1 MTDLLLYASERSQL
15 TDFFI
20 WTTLIAVL
28 VFSVILIFWQR
39 KQGKD
44 LKDELQQ
51 LDGLE
56 KQNVQI
62 EFVMKAMCIA
72 TWHMDVQS
80 QKVFYDFDF
89 REGKK
94 EWIHDT
100 SVPNDYQTNLG
111 LLQEQDAARV
121 AQSMQDL
128 LQGKIDVY
136 HEEYRIVSPQ
146 TGNIFWEE
154 SYATVSE
161 RNVDGSARTIVGTSK
176 RIDERKTME
185 DALVE
190 ARYRAEESD
199 RLKTAFLANMSH
211 EIRTPL
217 NAIVGFTSVLPDVQ
231 DADERKALLDLVHD
245 NTQKLL
251 RIVDDVVTISKIESG
266 KLEAVMS
273 AFDLPMVLLDIVGQ
287 YEPNVKPG
295 VELTTNFASTSQMIT
310 TDLNRLQETVSHLLS
325 NATKFTDRGSIVVG
339 FDKPQDGR
347 IKIWVR
353 DTGKGI
359 APEHQKQIFERFFKV
374 DDFIP
379 GAGLG
384 LSTCQTMAYSM
395 GGTVTCESKLGEGSL
410 FTFEIPIS

>member
-1 MTDLLLYASERSQL
+1 MTEILLYANERSDL

-20 WTTLIAVL
+20 WTALIAIL

-39 KQGKD
+39 KQGK
-44 LKDELQQ
+44 ELAGELEQ

-56 KQNVQI
+56 KQNIQN
-62 EFVMKAMCIA
+62 EFVLKAMRIA
-72 TWHMDVQS
+72 TWHMDTQT
-80 QKVFYDFDF
+80 KKITYDFDF
-89 REGKK
+89 RQGHK
-94 EWIHDT
+94 ELVSDNT
-100 SVPNDYQTNLG
+100 VPTAYEDNLE
-111 LLQEQDAARV
+111 LLHEQDAVRV
-121 AQSMQDL
+121 AHSLTDL
-128 LQGKIDVY
+128 CQGKTEIY

-146 TGNIFWEE
+146 TGNVLWEE
-154 SYATVSE
+154 SYAIVSE
-161 RNVDGSARTIVGTSK
+161 RNVDGSPKMIVGTSK
-176 RIDERKTME
+176 RINDRKDME
-185 DALVE
+185 AALVE

-231 DADERKALLDLVHD
+231 AAEERQTLLDLIHE

-251 RIVDDVVTISKIESG
+251 RIVDDVVTISKIEAG

-273 AFDLPMVLLDIVGQ
+273 AFDLPMVLTEIVEQ
-287 YEPNVKPG
+287 YQANVKNG
-295 VELTTNFASTSQMIT
+295 VEMTTSYASPSQMIT
-310 TDLNRLQETVSHLLS
+310 TDLSRLQETVSHLVS

-347 IKIWVR
+347 IKIWVK

-395 GGTVTCESKLGEGSL
+395 GGSVTCESKLGEGSK